1 MAGKSD
7 YLFLALTAFIIKLLD
22 AVTIDTLQAVV
33 SMFCQIIVAGAAAY
47 KVLAESTTLLLKL
60 NIRLSLDI
68 ILLVFLNG

>member
-7 YLFLALTAFIIKLLD
+7 YLFLALTAFIIKMLD

-47 KVLAESTTLLLKL
+47 KVYYGIKQKKDVE
-60 NIRLSLDI
+60 
-68 ILLVFLNG
+68 